1 MFHHTK
7 KEAFM
12 SYADVKSRV
21 FSVRYAGDNKIA
33 AKHWTGG
40 FFRRLFLGYMFGRPA
55 PACYRWV

>member
-1 MFHHTK
+1 
-7 KEAFM
+7 M
-12 SYADVKSRV
+12 SYADVKSRA
-21 FSVRYAGDNKIA
+21 FSVRHDDDNKIA